1 MVRARNVLLIGIALF
16 MLSSAALAGNIN
28 LILGQRDY
36 SDIDEPLDKPTV
48 FAANLD
54 IFAEWPVGL
63 EFGFAYTGDSQTF
76 GSDTGFPTEIELT
89 TLEFSFGI
97 DKVFGSNVTRPFIG
111 AGISAL
117 NVDVGF
123 GSETTFG
130 GYVHAGVFWQFAG
143 QFNLGFD
150 LRYLGGTDISDL
162 TTDGSD
168 ANVDYFHYGLLIGWG
183 W

>member
-36 SDIDEPLDKPTV
+36 SDFDEPLDQPFV

-63 EFGFAYTGDSQTF
+63 EFGFAYTGDSEF
-76 GSDTGFPTEIELT
+76 FDVGGPFPTEIELT

-97 DKVFGSNVTRPFIG
+97 DKVFGSNVTRPFVG
-111 AGISAL
+111 VGISAF
-117 NVDVGF
+117 NVDVGS
-123 GSETTFG
+123 GS
-130 GYVHAGVFWQFAG
+130 
-143 QFNLGFD
+143 
-150 LRYLGGTDISDL
+150 
-162 TTDGSD
+162 
-168 ANVDYFHYGLLIGWG
+168 
-183 W
+183 